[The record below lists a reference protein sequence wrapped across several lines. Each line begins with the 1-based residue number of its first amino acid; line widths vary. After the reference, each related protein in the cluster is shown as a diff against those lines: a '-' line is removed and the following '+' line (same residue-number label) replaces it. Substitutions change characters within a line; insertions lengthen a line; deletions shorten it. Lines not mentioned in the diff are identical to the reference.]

1 MNVLIMAAKGCDQ
14 MTANE
19 IYFSDKWFNG
29 LKTAN
34 DDMAGGVDYCGP
46 IKTIQKGVLLDT

>member
-1 MNVLIMAAKGCDQ
+1 MAAKGCDQ
-14 MTANE
+14 LTANE

-34 DDMAGGVDYCGP
+34 DDMAGGVDSCGP